1 MALPWKAGRVEDMV
15 LTKRQR
21 EILDYITRFVDEKG
35 YSPSL
40 MEIARHFR
48 LSSVATVHKHVDNL
62 KKKGYVTKTW
72 NANRSLDLTDRAVS
86 PRSVRVP
93 LVGRVAAGQPIE
105 AIQEHEVI
113 AVPEDMV
120 GRATT
125 FVLEVRGDSM
135 IDEHIR
141 DGDYVIVEERPRAR
155 NGEMV
160 IALIDGE
167 ETTLKKFFREGE
179 KVRLQPANPELDP
192 IVVDGRRV
200 RIQGVVTGVLRKYL

>member
-1 MALPWKAGRVEDMV
+1 MI
-15 LTKRQR
+15 LTKRQK
-21 EILDYITRFVDEKG
+21 EILDFITRFVDEKG

-40 MEIARHFR
+40 MEIAKHFK

-62 KKKGYVTKTW
+62 RKKGYVTKTW
-72 NANRSLDLTDRAVS
+72 NANRSLDLTDQAATV
-86 PRSVRVP
+86 RSVRLP

-105 AIQEHEVI
+105 ALQEHEVI

-120 GRATT
+120 GRHTT

-135 IDEHIR
+135 IDEQIR

-155 NGEMV
+155 DGDMV

-167 ETTLKKFFREGE
+167 ETTLKKFYRQGE
-179 KVRLQPANPELDP
+179 KVRLQPANVSMEP
-192 IVVDGRRV
+192 IMVEGHRV
-200 RIQGVVTGVLRKYL
+200 RIQGIVTGVLRKYV